1 MSLILY
7 YHPLSSF
14 CQKVLIALYEN
25 ATPFTAQF
33 VDLGAGDPP
42 FAAAWP
48 IRKFPVLR
56 DEAADRW
63 IAESSIIIEYL
74 DQHYPGPSP
83 LLPRDPDRALEVR
96 MGDRFID
103 LYIHLQ
109 LQAIVGDALRPDDAR
124 DAFGV
129 TQAKTMLRSAL
140 AVLETKLQ
148 GHAWAAGDEF
158 SLADCAAAPP
168 LFYVDEL
175 LPLRGAYPAVA
186 SYFERLKARPSYA
199 RVLQEAQPYLHLFPK
214 ERVA

>member
-33 VDLGAGDPP
+33 VDLADGEPP
-42 FAAAWP
+42 FAVAWP

-56 DEAADRW
+56 DQAADRW

-83 LLPRDPDRALEVR
+83 LVPRDPDRALEMR
-96 MGDRFID
+96 MSDRFID
-103 LYIHLQ
+103 LYLHLQ
-109 LQAIVGDALRPDDAR
+109 LQAIVGEALRPDGAR

-129 TQAKTMLRSAL
+129 TQAKKMLRTALTMLEAN
-140 AVLETKLQ
+140 LQ
-148 GHAWAAGDEF
+148 GHAWAVGNEF

-168 LFYVDEL
+168 LFYVNEIV
-175 LPLRGAYPAVA
+175 PLRDSYPTVA
-186 SYFERLKARPSYA
+186 GYFERLKARRSFA